1 MVEINRQ
8 IITAITT
15 GLILWGEGT
24 ICAKSAQA
32 FIFGFDF
39 RDSYSSQSLGPIPL
53 DTGGNIPGGYG
64 GLAFMDADT
73 LLIGG
78 SAYSPEAAIY
88 QVDLVRDP
96 SSNRI
101 ISYSAP
107 ATFFANAPGIGSVDP
122 DIEAGGLDGG
132 LIFAPNGT
140 LLYTTYFD
148 NSIGQIK
155 PGSTN
160 PDKFINLSP
169 LGIDPPSTGGLIIVP
184 EGFPGAGRLKISS
197 YDNGNFYDALLLPDG
212 QGTYDISV
220 EGSINLNPDDGS
232 NKGLEGIVYL
242 NNSYPNFTTDSVL
255 IAEYNNNNIGAYEI
269 DENGDPIKE
278 TERLF
283 VSGFPRSGAGSHM
296 GLIVDPVTGD
306 LLLSTDSAFTNDGSR
321 DLGSQLVLFK
331 AEAPPPTTP
340 DNNPFDPITLLD
352 LSTGATTASGAVST
366 SNDVYAIQAQAGE
379 LVSVDVN
386 VTEILSG
393 LGYTNDD
400 TQLYLYN
407 SEGDILA
414 FSEDK
419 ADSFAS
425 RVLNFLVP
433 EDGTYYIAVTTAG
446 NEAILELGDVNQLL
460 GFQETGLANVV
471 YDLNVS
477 RTSLSLTAR
486 LFDIA
491 LAIDPDNPVGSTLID
506 GDQVL
511 FVDLNGTRN
520 TDLTGPLQ
528 LFVNADENTVTF
540 DNFEFILEFAEP
552 FPSTDINDILDL
564 FTTSEITAIIP
575 PDELIQDIIFTER
588 SLSSPISPNQP
599 LPGQSVPEPASVLGL
614 LSFGALGMGSKLKR
628 KKQFYTSPHNNLS

>member
-1 MVEINRQ
+1 MAKINRQ
-8 IITAITT
+8 RLVAAAT
-15 GLILWGEGT
+15 GIMALGWGT

-32 FIFGFDF
+32 FIFGSDF
-39 RDSYSSQSLGPIPL
+39 RESYSSQSLGQIPL

-64 GLAFMDADT
+64 GLAFLDSDT

-88 QVDLVRDP
+88 QVDLLRDP
-96 SSNRI
+96 STNRI
-101 ISYSAP
+101 IDYLAP
-107 ATFFANAPGIGSVDP
+107 ATFFANAPGIGSIDP
-122 DIEAGGLDGG
+122 DINAGGLDGG

-155 PGSTN
+155 PGSTS

-212 QGTYDISV
+212 DGTYDVTV

-242 NNSYPNFTTDSVL
+242 DNSYPNFNTDSVL

-269 DENGDPIKE
+269 DEKGDPIKE

-283 VSGFPRSGAGSHM
+283 VSGFPRSGAGSQM

-321 DLGSQLVLFK
+321 DLGSQLVLLK

-340 DNNPFDPITLLD
+340 DNDPFDAVTFLD

-366 SNDVYAIQAQAGE
+366 SNDVYAIAAKAGE
-379 LVSVDVN
+379 LLSIDVN
-386 VTEILSG
+386 VTEIMSG
-393 LGYTNDD
+393 LGYTTDD

-407 SEGDILA
+407 SQGDVLA

-419 ADSFAS
+419 PDSFAS

-433 EDGTYYIAVTTAG
+433 EDGTYYVAITTAG
-446 NEAILELGDVNQLL
+446 NEAILELGAVNQLL

-477 RTSLSLTAR
+477 RVPLPETAR
-486 LFDIA
+486 LFNIA
-491 LAIDPDNPVGSTLID
+491 LAIAPDNPVGSTLID

-528 LFVNADENTVTF
+528 LIINPDDNTVTF
-540 DNFEFILEFAEP
+540 DNFEFILEFAQP

-575 PDELIQDIIFTER
+575 PDELIQDIVFTE
-588 SLSSPISPNQP
+588 QE
-599 LPGQSVPEPASVLGL
+599 LPSQAVPEPASVLGL
-614 LSFGALGMGSKLKR
+614 LAVGALGARSKLKR
-628 KKQFYTSPHNNLS
+628 KKQ